1 VILFRFFVLFLFLV
15 YKEKIDRKQV
25 VLFCFQ
31 KLMEQ
36 AREVINWDQ
45 YFMNIANEVAKRS
58 KDPSTQV

>member
-1 VILFRFFVLFLFLV
+1 MILFRFFVLFLFLV